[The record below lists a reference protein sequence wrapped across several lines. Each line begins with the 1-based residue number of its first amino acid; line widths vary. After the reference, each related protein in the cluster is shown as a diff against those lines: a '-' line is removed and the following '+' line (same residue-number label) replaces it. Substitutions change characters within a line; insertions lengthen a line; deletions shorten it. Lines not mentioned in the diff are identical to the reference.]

1 MINKEKKTRE
11 PRAFVLKGSSAVRM
25 SDSGTSS
32 APAGANVAKMT
43 KTTFGI
49 AAYAITSSMMLIV
62 NKLAV
67 TFFPHPSVLMC
78 LQLMATTIII
88 GVLSGAGVLDAAP
101 FEWKKAQPFLIVALG
116 FLGAL
121 YANVKTLQYANV
133 ETFIVFRC
141 SVPLLVS
148 VLDRFFL
155 GREWPNTRSWV
166 SLAVVAAGALCY
178 VMTDANFEVNAYG
191 WVAVWYACFAFDAV
205 YIKKIV
211 DKTDLNVWTLS
222 YYQNALAAPTMFAFT
237 TVNGELTGA
246 LSHVWTPSAFIVVG
260 LSCVAGVIMSWSS
273 MNLRGL
279 VSATTFT
286 VTGTLCKIATVV
298 VNCLMWDKH
307 ASAQGLSALFVC
319 LFAGMG
325 YQQAPL
331 RADYAAQRA
340 KKQSLENV
348 ARR

>member
-1 MINKEKKTRE
+1 M
-11 PRAFVLKGSSAVRM
+11 AHMSGSVTSA
-25 SDSGTSS
+25 
-32 APAGANVAKMT
+32 APSGANVAKMT

-67 TFFPHPSVLMC
+67 TFFPHASVLLC
-78 LQLMATTIII
+78 LQLVATTVII
-88 GVLSGAGVLDAAP
+88 GVLSGVGVLNAAP
-101 FEWKKAQPFLIVALG
+101 FEWERARPFLIVALG

-155 GREWPNTRSWV
+155 GREWPNPRSWG
-166 SLAVVAAGALCY
+166 SLAVVAAGALWY
-178 VMTDANFEVNAYG
+178 VVTDANFEVNAYG

-222 YYQNALAAPTMFAFT
+222 YYQNAL
-237 TVNGELTGA
+237 
-246 LSHVWTPSAFIVVG
+246 
-260 LSCVAGVIMSWSS
+260 
-273 MNLRGL
+273 R
-279 VSATTFT
+279 
-286 VTGTLCKIATVV
+286 
-298 VNCLMWDKH
+298 
-307 ASAQGLSALFVC
+307 
-319 LFAGMG
+319 
-325 YQQAPL
+325 
-331 RADYAAQRA
+331 RADDVRVH
-340 KKQSLENV
+340 N
-348 ARR
+348 R

>member
-1 MINKEKKTRE
+1 
-11 PRAFVLKGSSAVRM
+11 M
-25 SDSGTSS
+25 SESGTSA
-32 APAGANVAKMT
+32 APAGAKIAKMT

-49 AAYAITSSMMLIV
+49 AAYAVTSSMMLIV

-67 TFFPHPSVLMC
+67 TFFPHASVLLC
-78 LQLMATTIII
+78 LQLVATTVII
-88 GVLSGAGVLDAAP
+88 GVLSGVGVLNAAP
-101 FEWKKAQPFLIVALG
+101 FEWERARPFLIVALG

-155 GREWPNTRSWV
+155 GRAWPNLRSWG
-166 SLAVVAAGALCY
+166 SLAVVAAGALWY
-178 VMTDANFEVNAYG
+178 VVTDANFEVNAYG

-246 LSHVWTPSAFIVVG
+246 LAHTWTPSAIGVVFI
-260 LSCVAGVIMSWSS
+260 SCVAGLVMSWAS

-286 VTGTLCKIATVV
+286 VTGTMCKIATVV

-307 ASAQGLSALFVC
+307 ASTEGLAALFVC

-331 RADYAAQRA
+331 RADVKEQRA
-340 KKQSLENV
+340 KEQAMKQVSGGSGGG
-348 ARR
+348 A

>member
-1 MINKEKKTRE
+1 
-11 PRAFVLKGSSAVRM
+11 M

-32 APAGANVAKMT
+32 APAGAKVAKMT

-155 GREWPNTRSWV
+155 GREWPNLRSWG
-166 SLAVVAAGALCY
+166 SLAVVAAGALWY
-178 VMTDANFEVNAYG
+178 VVTDANFEVNAYG

-246 LSHVWTPSAFIVVG
+246 SSHVWTPSAFIVVG

-307 ASAQGLSALFVC
+307 ASAQGLLALFVC

-331 RADYAAQRA
+331 RADDAAQRA

>member
-1 MINKEKKTRE
+1 MSES
-11 PRAFVLKGSSAVRM
+11 AFTAKM
-25 SDSGTSS
+25 
-32 APAGANVAKMT
+32 ANVAKMT
-43 KTTFGI
+43 KTTFGM
-49 AAYAITSSMMLIV
+49 AAYAVTSSMMLIV

-67 TFFPHPSVLMC
+67 TFFPHASVLLC
-78 LQLMATTIII
+78 LQLVATTVII
-88 GVLSGAGVLDAAP
+88 GTLSGTGHLNADA
-101 FEWKKAQPFLIVALG
+101 FEWDKAKPFLLVALG

-148 VLDRFFL
+148 VLDRYFL
-155 GREWPNTRSWV
+155 GRAWPNARSWA
-166 SLAVVAAGALCY
+166 SLGVVAAGALAY
-178 VMTDANFEVNAYG
+178 VVTDSNFEVNAYG

-211 DKTDLNVWTLS
+211 DKTELSVWTLS

-237 TVNGELTGA
+237 MVNGELSGA
-246 LSHVWTPSAFIVVG
+246 LLHVWKANDVVVVFISCIAG
-260 LSCVAGVIMSWSS
+260 LIMSWSS

-286 VTGTLCKIATVV
+286 VTGTMCKIATVV

-307 ASAQGLSALFVC
+307 ASPTGLAALFVC
-319 LFAGMG
+319 LVAGMG
-325 YQQAPL
+325 YQQAPMRL
-331 RADYAAQRA
+331 IT
-340 KKQSLENV
+340 ENEKLKGV
-348 ARR
+348 VG